1 MTVLRHGR
9 NAGLTALAVTL
20 LACAPAATTAPQP
33 NGGNGMSAAEIE
45 ALYRARMD
53 SVRMQFTAADV
64 TFMIGMIHHHAQ
76 ALEMARHVPTHGAS
90 SSIRTLA
97 ARITSS
103 QNDEIGRMQQ
113 WLRERDQPVPEV
125 QVTAEGVRVSGP
137 GHAHHMPGMLTA
149 AQLRQLAEAEGAAF
163 DRLFLTFM
171 IQHHQGAVDMVHAL
185 FATDGAA
192 QDDTVF
198 KLASDVQVDQTTE
211 IARMQRML
219 EALPD
224 TSR

>member
-1 MTVLRHGR
+1 MTVSHHRR
-9 NAGLTALAVTL
+9 AGALAALTLTALACT
-20 LACAPAATTAPQP
+20 PAATTAPSTS
-33 NGGNGMSAAEIE
+33 GANGMSAAEIE
-45 ALYRARMD
+45 AIYRARMD
-53 SVRMQFTAADV
+53 SVRLQFTEADV
-64 TFMIGMIHHHAQ
+64 AFMIGMIHHHAQ
-76 ALEMARHVPTHGAS
+76 ALEMARLVPTHGAS

-113 WLRERDQPVPEV
+113 WLRERDQPLPEV
-125 QVTAEGVRVSGP
+125 QVTEEGVRVSGP
-137 GHAHHMPGMLTA
+137 GHAHDMPGMLTA
-149 AQLRQLAEAEGAAF
+149 EQLRQLEQAEGASF

-171 IQHHQGAVDMVHAL
+171 IQHHQGAVDMVHGL

-211 IARMQRML
+211 IARMRQML
-219 EALPD
+219 DALPD
-224 TSR
+224 TSG